1 MPSQID
7 LDITYLKMAD
17 EWAQLSK
24 AVRRK
29 VGCLIVKDSQIISDG
44 YNGTPAGCDNV
55 CEFVNEGFVDQ
66 AENKLQTKPEVLH
79 AESNA
84 LMKLAKSTNSS
95 KDSTIYL
102 TMSPCFDCAK
112 LIIQAGVNRVV
123 YSEAY
128 RDDAGIQFLRSNNII
143 AEHVTVPEVK
153 TVSTTIIITA
163 FFFHT
168 FSSTSI
174 VKTMRIC
181 TMHVFFFCTSKGS
194 IQ

>member
-1 MPSQID
+1 MPKQIE

-29 VGCLIVKDSQIISDG
+29 VGCLIVRDGQIISDG
-44 YNGTPAGCDNV
+44 YNGTPVGFDNT
-55 CEFVNEGFVDQ
+55 CEFVNEKFLDR

-102 TMSPCFDCAK
+102 TMSPCFECAK
-112 LIIQAGVNRVV
+112 LIIQAGVIRVV
-123 YSEAY
+123 YSEKY
-128 RDDAGIQFLRSNNII
+128 RNQEGIKFLRSNNVI
-143 AEHVTVPEVK
+143 AERVTIPDVR
-153 TVSTTIIITA
+153 TISAI
-163 FFFHT
+163 HD
-168 FSSTSI
+168 S
-174 VKTMRIC
+174 C
-181 TMHVFFFCTSKGS
+181 GYDC
-194 IQ
+194 

>member
-1 MPSQID
+1 MPKQID

-24 AVRRK
+24 AKRRK
-29 VGCLIVKDSQIISDG
+29 VGCLIVRDGQIISDG
-44 YNGTPAGCDNV
+44 YNGTPAGFDNN
-55 CEFVNEGFVDQ
+55 CEFVNEGFLDR

-112 LIIQAGVNRVV
+112 LIIQAGVIRVV
-123 YSEAY
+123 FSEKY
-128 RDDAGIQFLRSNNII
+128 RNQEGIKFLRSNNVI
-143 AEHVTVPEVK
+143 AEWVTIPDVR
-153 TVSTTIIITA
+153 TISAI
-163 FFFHT
+163 HD
-168 FSSTSI
+168 S
-174 VKTMRIC
+174 C
-181 TMHVFFFCTSKGS
+181 GYDC
-194 IQ
+194 